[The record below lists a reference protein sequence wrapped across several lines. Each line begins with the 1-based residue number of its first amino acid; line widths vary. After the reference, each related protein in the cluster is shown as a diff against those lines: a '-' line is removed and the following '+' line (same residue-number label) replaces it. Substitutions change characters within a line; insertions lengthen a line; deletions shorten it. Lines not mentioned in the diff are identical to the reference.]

1 MLSKSLYVPART
13 SELRCALYSPLVME
27 WNMNSVF
34 IIDDH
39 PVIRMAVRMLLENE
53 NYEVVGETD
62 NGVDAMQ
69 MVRECMPDL
78 IILDISI
85 PKLDGLEVLARFN
98 TMGLP
103 SKILVLTSQTPNLFA
118 IRCMQSGASGY
129 VCKQEDLSELLSSVK
144 AVLSGYNYFPSQ
156 ALACA
161 VREDG
166 HTSELELFKLV
177 NDRELMVLQLFA
189 QGRSNKEIA
198 KGMFLSNKTVSTY
211 KTRLMQKLKTRTLVE
226 LIEMAKRNSLV

>member
-1 MLSKSLYVPART
+1 MKT
-13 SELRCALYSPLVME
+13 
-27 WNMNSVF
+27 VF

-39 PVIRMAVRMLLENE
+39 PVIRLAIRMLLENE
-53 NYEVVGETD
+53 NYEIVGETD

-85 PKLDGLEVLARFN
+85 PKLDGLEVLTRFN
-98 TMGLP
+98 AMNLP
-103 SKILVLTSQTPNLFA
+103 AKILVLTGQAPSLFA
-118 IRCMQSGASGY
+118 IRCMQNGAAGY
-129 VCKQEDLSELLSSVK
+129 VCKQEDLSELVSSVK

-156 ALACA
+156 ALG
-161 VREDG
+161 RLQTDG
-166 HTSELELFKLV
+166 IPEELERFKIV

-189 QGRSNKEIA
+189 QGRTNKEIA

-211 KTRLMQKLKTRTLVE
+211 KTRLMQKLKVKTLVE

>member
-1 MLSKSLYVPART
+1 
-13 SELRCALYSPLVME
+13 
-27 WNMNSVF
+27 MNTVF

-39 PVIRMAVRMLLENE
+39 PVIRLAIRMLLENE
-53 NYEVVGETD
+53 NYEIVGETD

-98 TMGLP
+98 AMNLP
-103 SKILVLTSQTPNLFA
+103 AKILVLTAQAPSLFA
-118 IRCMQSGASGY
+118 IRCMQSGAAGY
-129 VCKQEDLSELLSSVK
+129 VCKQEDLSELVSSVK

-156 ALACA
+156 ALGVSAS
-161 VREDG
+161 DG
-166 HTSELELFKLV
+166 DPNELERFKLV

-189 QGRSNKEIA
+189 QGRTNKEIA

-211 KTRLMQKLKTRTLVE
+211 KTRLMQKLKAKTLVE

>member
-1 MLSKSLYVPART
+1 
-13 SELRCALYSPLVME
+13 
-27 WNMNSVF
+27 MNSIF

-39 PVIRMAVRMLLENE
+39 PVIRMAIRMLLENE

-98 TMGLP
+98 AMNLP
-103 SKILVLTSQTPNLFA
+103 SKILVLTAQAPSLFA

-129 VCKQEDLSELLSSVK
+129 VCKQEDLSELVSSVK

-156 ALACA
+156 ALAA
-161 VREDG
+161 SIKKDG
-166 HTSELELFKLV
+166 DPNELERFKLV

-189 QGRSNKEIA
+189 QGRTNKEIA

-211 KTRLMQKLKTRTLVE
+211 KTRLMQKLKAKTLVE